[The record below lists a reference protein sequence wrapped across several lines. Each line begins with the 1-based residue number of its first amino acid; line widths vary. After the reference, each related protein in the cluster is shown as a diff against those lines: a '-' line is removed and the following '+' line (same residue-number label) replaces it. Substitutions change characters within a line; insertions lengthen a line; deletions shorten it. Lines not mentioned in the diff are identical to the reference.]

1 MNGPQDRLL
10 ARGVDGA
17 PFTRRALLRGVGA
30 TVALPWLESLAR
42 AAAPGARSLG
52 AVPAAPP
59 TRLAILYMPNGVL
72 PSAWTPA
79 GTGRDF
85 TLSPTLEPLAPVRSE
100 VLVLS
105 GLCNANSRDGDG
117 HYAKTAPFLTGAK
130 IRRTGGRDLENGVS
144 MDQVAA
150 ADAAGATPLSSL
162 ELGTE
167 PVRTVE
173 DMGYSTVYG
182 GAISW
187 RTPTTPNTKEIV
199 PRLAFDRLFRSS
211 RLRDAACEQS
221 VLDVVR
227 DDARRLARD
236 VSRDD
241 RRKLDEYL
249 DSVRDLERRIAACS
263 SSAVAEGA
271 EGSAARSS
279 VLDGAARPPE
289 ARPASHEEH
298 VRLMLD
304 LVVLAFQADVT
315 RVATFMFG
323 NAVSGLDMSFID
335 GVKGGHHEISHH
347 ENRPEKTIPYQR
359 INRWHVGELARFLQR
374 MAAIRDGDG
383 TLLDHSLVVFGCA
396 MRDGNAH
403 DPNDL
408 PIVVAGRGGGLPTG
422 QHLAFPK
429 PTPLCSLWLALLQRM
444 GVEAERFGDSCGPLF

>member
-1 MNGPQDRLL
+1 MLERHRAL
-10 ARGVDGA
+10 ARPASGA
-17 PFTRRALLRGVGA
+17 SLSRRALLRGVGA
-30 TVALPWLESLAR
+30 TIALPWLESLAR
-42 AAAPGARSLG
+42 AAGSPARSFG
-52 AVPAAPP
+52 AAPPAPP

-72 PSAWTPA
+72 PSAWTPS
-79 GTGRDF
+79 GTGRAF
-85 TLSPTLEPLAPVRSE
+85 ELSPTLEPLAPVKGE

-105 GLCNANSRDGDG
+105 GLRNANSQDGDG
-117 HYAKTAPFLTGAK
+117 HYAKTAPFLTGAR

-150 ADAAGATPLSSL
+150 AQAASATPLSSL

-182 GAISW
+182 GSISW
-187 RTPTTPNTKEIV
+187 RTATSPNPKEIV

-211 RLRDAACEQS
+211 RLCDEGLETS
-221 VLDVVR
+221 VLDVVG
-227 DDARRLARD
+227 DDARRLARA

-241 RRKLDEYL
+241 RRKLGEYL
-249 DSVRDLERRIAACS
+249 DSVRDLERRIASC
-263 SSAVAEGA
+263 
-271 EGSAARSS
+271 SAAAAGAGAAPRGGA
-279 VLDGAARPPE
+279 LDGAPRPAEVP
-289 ARPASHEEH
+289 PASHEEH

-304 LVVLAFQADVT
+304 LIVLAFQSDVT

-323 NAVSGLDMSFID
+323 NAVSGMDMSFLD

-347 ENRPEKTIPYQR
+347 ENRPEKTIPYQK
-359 INRWHVGELARFLQR
+359 INRWHVGEFARMVKR
-374 MAAIRDGDG
+374 MAEIHEGEG
-383 TLLDHSLVVFGCA
+383 TLLDRSMVVFGCA

-408 PIVVAGRGGGLPTG
+408 PIVVAGRGGGLPAG

-444 GVEAERFGDSCGPLF
+444 GVESDSFGDSCGALL

>member
-1 MNGPQDRLL
+1 MPDVRSL
-10 ARGVDGA
+10 ARSGPGA
-17 PFTRRALLRGVGA
+17 PLTRRALLRGVGA

-42 AAAPGARSLG
+42 AVEPRARPFGSRS
-52 AVPAAPP
+52 VVPP

-72 PSAWTPA
+72 PSAWTPS
-79 GTGRDF
+79 GTGREF
-85 TLSPTLEPLAPVRSE
+85 ELSPTLEPLASVKRE

-105 GLCNANSRDGDG
+105 GLRNANSLDGDG

-130 IRRTGGRDLENGVS
+130 IRRTGGRDLQNGVS

-150 ADAAGATPLSSL
+150 ARAAGETPLASL

-182 GAISW
+182 GSISW

-227 DDARRLARD
+227 EDAQRLARD

-263 SSAVAEGA
+263 AIAAADGA
-271 EGSAARSS
+271 AARAA
-279 VLDGAARPPE
+279 VLEGAARPE
-289 ARPASHEEH
+289 EGSPASHEEH

-323 NAVSGLDMSFID
+323 NAVSGLDMSFLE

-347 ENRPEKTIPYQR
+347 ENRPEKTVPYQR
-359 INRWHVGELARFLQR
+359 INRWHVGEFARFVQK
-374 MAAIRDGDG
+374 MAAIPDGDG
-383 TLLDHSLVVFGCA
+383 SLLDHSLVVFGCA

-408 PIVVAGRGGGLPTG
+408 PIVVAGRGGGLPVG

-444 GVEAERFGDSCGPLF
+444 GVEAESFGDSCGPLL

>member
-1 MNGPQDRLL
+1 MTGPQDRPL
-10 ARGVDGA
+10 ARGMNGA

-42 AAAPGARSLG
+42 AVTPAARSFG
-52 AVPAAPP
+52 AAPAAPP

-72 PSAWTPA
+72 SSAWTPV
-79 GTGRDF
+79 GTGREF
-85 TLSPTLEPLAPVRSE
+85 TLSPTLEPLAPVKSE

-105 GLCNANSRDGDG
+105 GLRNANSREGDG

-150 ADAAGATPLSSL
+150 ANAAGATLLASL

-211 RLRDAACEQS
+211 RLRDSACEQS
-221 VLDVVR
+221 VLDVVS

-241 RRKLDEYL
+241 RRKLEEYL

-263 SSAVAEGA
+263 SDAE
-271 EGSAARSS
+271 RST
-279 VLDGAARPPE
+279 VLDGAARPAE
-289 ARPASHEEH
+289 GRPASHEEH

-315 RVATFMFG
+315 RVASFMFG
-323 NAVSGLDMSFID
+323 NAVSGMDMSFLD
-335 GVKGGHHEISHH
+335 DVKGGHHEISHH
-347 ENRPEKTIPYQR
+347 ENRPEKTIPYQK
-359 INRWHVGELARFLQR
+359 INRWHVGELSRFVQKL
-374 MAAIRDGDG
+374 AAIRDGDG
-383 TLLDHSLVVFGCA
+383 TLLDHSMVVFGCA

-408 PIVVAGRGGGLPTG
+408 PIVVAGRGGALPTG
-422 QHLAFPK
+422 RHLAFPN

-444 GVEAERFGDSCGPLF
+444 GVDSESFGDSCGPLF

>member
-1 MNGPQDRLL
+1 MKGDVDRSL
-10 ARGVDGA
+10 ARRA
-17 PFTRRALLRGVGA
+17 TSLSRRALLRGVGA
-30 TVALPWLESLAR
+30 TIALPWLESLAR
-42 AAAPGARSLG
+42 ATGSPARSFGAAP
-52 AVPAAPP
+52 PAPP

-72 PSAWTPA
+72 PAAWTPS

-85 TLSPTLEPLAPVRSE
+85 ELSPTLAPLAPVKSE
-100 VLVLS
+100 VLILS
-105 GLCNANSRDGDG
+105 GLRNANSLDGDG

-150 ADAAGATPLSSL
+150 ARQAEATPLPSL

-187 RTPTTPNTKEIV
+187 RTPSTPNAKEIV

-211 RLRDAACEQS
+211 RLRDDPSEQS

-227 DDARRLARD
+227 DDARRLSRD

-249 DSVRDLERRIAACS
+249 DSVRELERRINSCAA
-263 SSAVAEGA
+263 AAGTA
-271 EGSAARSS
+271 GTAARA
-279 VLDGAARPPE
+279 GALAETPPPPE
-289 ARPASHEEH
+289 GRPENHEEH

-304 LVVLAFQADVT
+304 LLVLAFQSDVT

-323 NAVSGLDMSFID
+323 NAVSGMDMSFLD

-347 ENRPEKTIPYQR
+347 ENRPEKTIPYQK
-359 INRWHVGELARFLQR
+359 INRWHVGELSRYVQR
-374 MAAIRDGDG
+374 LAAIPDGDG
-383 TLLDHSLVVFGCA
+383 TLLDHSMVVFGCA

-408 PIVVAGRGGGLPTG
+408 PIVVAGRGGRLPAG

-444 GVEAERFGDSCGPLF
+444 GVEADSFGDSCGPLL